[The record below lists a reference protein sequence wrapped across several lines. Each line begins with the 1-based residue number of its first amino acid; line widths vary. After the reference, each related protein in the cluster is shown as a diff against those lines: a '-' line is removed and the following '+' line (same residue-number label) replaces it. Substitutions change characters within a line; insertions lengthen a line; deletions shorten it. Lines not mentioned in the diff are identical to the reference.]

1 MKKAVCPAFFI
12 LGSEKEVIIMKM
24 IRAIIRP
31 ELADKV
37 AEALLEAG
45 FPAMTRLDVYGRG
58 RQMGFQVGTTFYD
71 ELPKHMIMMV
81 VQDEE
86 EETVAG
92 IIMENAY
99 TGDDGNYGDGRIF
112 VSTVSKAYTVSTRSR
127 SL

>member
-1 MKKAVCPAFFI
+1 
-12 LGSEKEVIIMKM
+12 MKM

-31 ELADKV
+31 QQADKV
-37 AEALLEAG
+37 VEALLQAG
-45 FPAMTRLDVYGRG
+45 YPAMTRLDVYGRG
-58 RQMGFQVGTTFYD
+58 KQMGFRIGSTFYD

-86 EETVAG
+86 EEKVSA

-112 VSTVSKAYTVSTRSR
+112 VSPVSKAYTVSTRTMN
-127 SL
+127 L

>member
-1 MKKAVCPAFFI
+1 
-12 LGSEKEVIIMKM
+12 MKM

-31 ELADKV
+31 EQADKV

-45 FPAMTRLDVYGRG
+45 LPAMTRLDVYGRG
-58 RQMGFQVGTTFYD
+58 RQMGFQVESTFYD
-71 ELPKHMIMMV
+71 ELPKHMLMMV
-81 VQDEE
+81 VQDED

-112 VSTVSKAYTVSTRSR
+112 VSPISKAYTVSTRTHN
-127 SL
+127 L